1 MYTKAL
7 ETFCRCAILCRIKTG
22 KYAAVLMAAL
32 ILFAASGAYAGDALE
47 SYGDIGQIAIPVA
60 ALAMTVAY
68 DNREGTI
75 QFAKA
80 FIAVEAVTQA
90 LKYSI
95 NSRRPNGGSHSFP
108 SGHTAAAF
116 AGASF
121 IQQRYGLEYGA
132 PAYIAA
138 TLVGVSRITSDNH
151 HLQDVVAAAAIGIG
165 ANLIFTKRFGN
176 NNIAV
181 TPVSLDKGAGLL
193 ISYNW

>member
-1 MYTKAL
+1 
-7 ETFCRCAILCRIKTG
+7 
-22 KYAAVLMAAL
+22 MAAL
-32 ILFAASGAYAGDALE
+32 ILFAASGAYAGDGFE
-47 SYGDIGQIAIPVA
+47 SYGDIVQIALPVT

-68 DNREGTI
+68 DKREGAI

-80 FIAVEAVTQA
+80 FMAAEAATYG

-95 NSRRPNGGSHSFP
+95 NSRRPNGGDHSFP

-121 IQQRYGLEYGA
+121 IQQRYGSEYGI

-151 HLQDVVAAAAIGIG
+151 YLQDVVAGAAIGIG
-165 ANLIFTKRFGN
+165 ANLIFTKRFEGK
-176 NNIAV
+176 NIAV
-181 TPVSLDKGAGLL
+181 TPVSLNKGAVLL
-193 ISYNW
+193 LSYNW